1 MATKRNDKGTGRYQW
16 TDDLLKENIKRFH
29 EFKSKG
35 TLGNNGPK
43 MPGSA
48 TLFSPDRW
56 KAMLEDMAKNAPKKA
71 KQFTDATNMK
81 VGQSTKEASVEKD
94 FEEFVVDKNELKI
107 TDVVDK
113 LPTQGMLSP
122 TDDGTVMPADG
133 SFLSKERAQKTRD
146 ANVSAIKAK
155 YAKQNFDRLD
165 AEIQRKRDKEEA
177 ERRRVAQGKI
187 SGVKDKL
194 SDILTNYSSV
204 DKLEAQ
210 KAKAVEVAA
219 KKQEELKSK
228 MMDNEI
234 VDITKQF
241 VDLDEE
247 YSNDR
252 LEAELKGASGAQDKM
267 EAAADIRDNPMMNL
281 SDKEKGDFEFKALEP
296 KDKSGTAGIS
306 MIISETGLDA
316 KKATELFGKLKGLC
330 N

>member
-1 MATKRNDKGTGRYQW
+1 
-16 TDDLLKENIKRFH
+16 
-29 EFKSKG
+29 
-35 TLGNNGPK
+35 
-43 MPGSA
+43 
-48 TLFSPDRW
+48 
-56 KAMLEDMAKNAPKKA
+56 MLENMAKNAPKKA
-71 KQFTDATNMK
+71 KQFSDATNMK